1 MNLIAAV
8 DKNWGIGN
16 KGDLLV
22 RIPLDQQMFR
32 KDTLGKICIM
42 GRKTFESLP
51 GGRPLDGRINIVL
64 SSKRDIKQKGVYVCR
79 NKEEVLDL
87 LEKYKQEGYTEDDFF
102 VIGGEEVYRRF
113 LPYCDKAH
121 ITMIDYEYVADRHM
135 IDLDA
140 DPDWVLAAEGDEESY
155 FDLLFKF
162 VLYVR
167 KGPKEQ

>member
-64 SSKRDIKQKGVYVCR
+64 SSKKDLAPKGVHVC
-79 NKEEVLDL
+79 KDKKAVFKL
-87 LEKYKQEGYTEDDFF
+87 LEKFKEEGYTEDDIF
-102 VIGGEEVYRRF
+102 VIGGEEIYRAF
-113 LPYCDKAH
+113 LPHCDKAH
-121 ITMIDYEYVADRHM
+121 ITKVDYEYQADRHLPN
-135 IDLDA
+135 LDQ
-140 DPDWVLAAEGDEESY
+140 DPEWVIAAEGDEESY
-155 FDLLFKF
+155 FDLLFNF

-167 KGPKEQ
+167 R